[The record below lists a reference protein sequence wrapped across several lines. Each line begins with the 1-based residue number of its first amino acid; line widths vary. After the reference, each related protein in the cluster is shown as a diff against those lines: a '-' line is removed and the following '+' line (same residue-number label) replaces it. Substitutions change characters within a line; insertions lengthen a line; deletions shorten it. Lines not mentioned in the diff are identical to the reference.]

1 MAFVEILARELKV
14 EIKDGD
20 DWLEIEGVTTIN
32 HTPTKTDADT
42 GHFGAAGRARHIV
55 AERGDEFTLTCVY
68 LVDPDTGEI
77 PPGHRA
83 LRDLGKKIGYQSLGE
98 FRIIGL
104 GGYGI
109 QFRASANVGQPG
121 GGRND
126 AGTFDVTLTVTD
138 DITPVE
144 PNGSG
149 GVEG

>member
-14 EIKDGD
+14 EIMGD
-20 DWLEIEGVTTIN
+20 NSWLEIEGVTNIN

-77 PPGHRA
+77 PPGHKA

-98 FRIIGL
+98 FRITGP

-126 AGTFDVTLTVTD
+126 PGTFDVTLTVTG
-138 DITPVE
+138 DITEVE
-144 PNGSG
+144 PQP
-149 GVEG
+149 